1 MERAHASMNLRS
13 ALGSLAE
20 HWQRTLLSSLGV
32 MVGSFAVIL
41 LVSVA
46 RGVQRDISRQVND
59 LGVNVLVVI
68 PGRIEG
74 GSMFSPNL
82 AGLSYL
88 SEDDVARVR
97 RVPGVRSATPL
108 MFVGGAVRH
117 GEKASPS
124 TFVIAANPPWFA
136 IRPVEMAEGR
146 PFSAED
152 ADSAV
157 CVIGSVAKDHLFE
170 KEPAL
175 GKSVVINGKAF
186 RIVGVT
192 RDKSED
198 DSLFSMGGFENVT
211 IVPFEY
217 MKGMVP
223 NPQVHRIMLQTEP
236 DREPKA
242 LVAAIEKTL
251 GERLDR
257 ATFSV
262 LTQKDLLKLVFQLM
276 DILTWLLT
284 GLTSIGLFVGGVG
297 IMVIMLM
304 SVNERA
310 KEIGVRKAVGARNRD
325 IFRQFV
331 VEAGAIGL
339 LGGAMGLAFSALAA
353 LALSELTPI
362 HPLITLDTVA
372 LGFFVSVGVGGVFG
386 IIPALRAARK
396 DPVVSLRSE

>member
-1 MERAHASMNLRS
+1 MNFRS
-13 ALGSLAE
+13 AIGSLFE
-20 HWQRTLLSSLGV
+20 HCQRTLLSSLGV
-32 MVGSFAVIL
+32 MVGSLAVIL
-41 LVSVA
+41 LISVA
-46 RGVQRDISRQVND
+46 RGVQRDITKQVND

-68 PGRIEG
+68 PGRIDG
-74 GSMFSPNL
+74 GAMFSPNL

-88 SEDDVARVR
+88 SEADVAKVR
-97 RVPGVRSATPL
+97 RVPGVLTATPL
-108 MFVGGAVRH
+108 MFVGGAIRYGDKV
-117 GEKASPS
+117 SPS
-124 TFVIAANPPWFA
+124 TFVIAANSPWFQ

-146 PFSAED
+146 PFSSED
-152 ADSAV
+152 AAKAV
-157 CVIGSVAKDHLFE
+157 CVIGSVAKEHLFGQAS
-170 KEPAL
+170 AL
-175 GKSVVINGKAF
+175 GKEVLVNGKSF
-186 RIVGVT
+186 KIVGVT
-192 RDKSED
+192 RDKSND

-211 IVPFEY
+211 IVPFDY
-217 MKGMVP
+217 LKAHVP
-223 NPQVHRIMLQTEP
+223 NPQVHRIMLQTAP

-242 LVAAIEKTL
+242 LVAMIERVL
-251 GERLDR
+251 GERLNRD
-257 ATFSV
+257 TFSV
-262 LTQKDLLKLVFQLM
+262 LTQKDLLKLVYQLM

-325 IFRQFV
+325 IFRQFL

-339 LGGAMGLAFSALAA
+339 LGGAMGLGISAIAA
-353 LALSELTPI
+353 LVLSQLTPI

-386 IIPALRAARK
+386 IVPAMRASIK

>member
-1 MERAHASMNLRS
+1 MNLRS
-13 ALGSLAE
+13 AIGSLLE

-32 MVGSFAVIL
+32 MVGSLAVIL
-41 LVSVA
+41 LISVA
-46 RGVQRDISRQVND
+46 RGVQRDISKQVND

-88 SEDDVARVR
+88 SEGDVARVK
-97 RVPGVRSATPL
+97 RVPGVRAATPL

-124 TFVIAANPPWFA
+124 TFVIAANPPWFS

-146 PFSAED
+146 PFGWSD
-152 ADSAV
+152 TGSAV
-157 CVIGSVAKDHLFE
+157 CVIGSVAKEHLFGT
-170 KEPAL
+170 EPAL
-175 GKSVVINGKAF
+175 GKDVVINGKPY

-192 RDKSED
+192 RDRFD
-198 DSLFSMGGFENVT
+198 GDSLFSMGGFENVT
-211 IVPFEY
+211 IVPFDY
-217 MKGMVP
+217 LKATVSS
-223 NPQVHRIMLQTEP
+223 PQVHRIMLQTEP

-242 LVAAIEKTL
+242 LVATIERTL

-257 ATFSV
+257 DTFSV
-262 LTQKDLLKLVFQLM
+262 LTQRDLLKLVFKLM

-304 SVNERA
+304 TVNERA

-362 HPLITLDTVA
+362 HPLITPDTVA
-372 LGFFVSVGVGGVFG
+372 LGFFVSVGVGGAFG
-386 IIPALRAARK
+386 IVPALRAARK
-396 DPVVSLRSE
+396 DPVVSLRNE